1 MVSIQKWILFLKIRI
16 WARKSVFCCRTPDS
30 IIGLFVALGETI
42 DSDLLCNF
50 SLPRNARFAKK
61 KNGWRVK
68 KSSPTPLCLPVTAPA
83 LSACRPFGQSARAGY
98 KNHYLRIQ
106 WLWQQSSS
114 RRRTAHPEYWSWQA
128 LKEVQKLSGPLHRRQ
143 NRLFRYL
150 TIIISA
156 IQVDLFVISTTCFEI
171 GFLHIWSHATYV
183 DSQYSRMSQGQ
194 EGQPRTKSMTTFNRI
209 SQKLERKIKVP
220 KFWGEK
226 DIDQKNLLITSAMT
240 TKQKFHGGNSR
251 QLYNEYCLP
260 CFWSWTLEDCQWHQ
274 IYIHQI

>member
-16 WARKSVFCCRTPDS
+16 WARKSVFCCRTPDF

-50 SLPRNARFAKK
+50 SLPRNACFAKK
-61 KNGWRVK
+61 KNGWRAK

-83 LSACRPFGQSARAGY
+83 LSACSAGPLSKARAGC

-143 NRLFRYL
+143 NRLFRNL

-156 IQVDLFVISTTCFEI
+156 IQVDLFCYLNNMFRNR
-171 GFLHIWSHATYV
+171 FFTYL
-183 DSQYSRMSQGQ
+183 
-194 EGQPRTKSMTTFNRI
+194 KS
-209 SQKLERKIKVP
+209 
-220 KFWGEK
+220 
-226 DIDQKNLLITSAMT
+226 
-240 TKQKFHGGNSR
+240 
-251 QLYNEYCLP
+251 C
-260 CFWSWTLEDCQWHQ
+260 
-274 IYIHQI
+274 YICRFTI